1 MGFIKIA
8 KKKRKSA
15 YQWKAKP
22 KPQTKQHMTHHRKQ
36 KHGPINISLLP
47 LREHQQNANLSKY
60 LC

>member
-36 KHGPINISLLP
+36 KHGPINFTAP
-47 LREHQQNANLSKY
+47 PP
-60 LC
+60 